1 MSKLHLTRAVLRALI
16 RRDWPVARMWA
27 GVLRDSFNP
36 TPF

>member
-27 GVLRDSFNP
+27 GVLRDSFKP